1 MGPGAGGWGGSLYM
15 RKVGKTN
22 ERTSGSLEEY
32 VKPPDQ
38 TLRKKTACL
47 KTVGNCSVQL
57 YV

>member
-1 MGPGAGGWGGSLYM
+1 MGPGGGSLYM

-22 ERTSGSLEEY
+22 VRTSGSLEEY

-38 TLRKKTACL
+38 TLRKKTECL